1 MSQRNKNNSIIFLTT
16 LSVYLGLV
24 LVGGAASPVLAQNP
38 SLTFEERLGQDP
50 ELRRIVEECG
60 KILPRIQRK
69 GYGEDIAL
77 SYSID
82 EFVNA
87 LIDLSAH
94 SICLAPESFGYTSE
108 ISSASPKYLVSSF
121 YRYKPMSKVT
131 WTSGVLT
138 SHTTAI
144 GNSLPRTRKS
154 GETYFQIDFEL
165 DKTTLSCIAKFKQD
179 SVEQAKQ
186 TAELYEISLKDW
198 QVAKRNT
205 PESAIY
211 ENTKISSE
219 NNQVFIVTRL
229 PRGSLDKLLKNA
241 KAESK

>member
-1 MSQRNKNNSIIFLTT
+1 MIFLTT

-24 LVGGAASPVLAQNP
+24 LVGGVTPSVLAQNVDV
-38 SLTFEERLGQDP
+38 TFEERLRQDP

-60 KILPRIQRK
+60 KIKPRIQRK

-82 EFVNA
+82 EFVNV

-94 SICLAPESFGYTSE
+94 SVCLAPESFAFTSE
-108 ISSASPKYLVSSF
+108 ISYPASPKYLTTTSQRQKPSS
-121 YRYKPMSKVT
+121 KGT

-138 SHTTAI
+138 AHTETI
-144 GNSLPRTRKS
+144 GNSLPHTRKR

-179 SVEQAKQ
+179 SAEQAKQ
-186 TAELYEISLKDW
+186 TTDLYKINLRDW
-198 QVAKRNT
+198 QADKLNT

-219 NNQVFIVTRL
+219 NNQVLIVTRL
-229 PRGSLDKLLKNA
+229 PRGSLDESLKNT
-241 KAESK
+241 KVESK